1 MMNHFIFHKPRT
13 PKMQWFLDIL
23 QWDPLFNTEYLYHGK
38 PDRSESRD
46 DLVSIHWQ
54 DISPRNYKVPLL
66 LEVQIH

>member
-38 PDRSESRD
+38 PDRFESRD
-46 DLVSIHWQ
+46 DVVSIH
-54 DISPRNYKVPLL
+54 
-66 LEVQIH
+66 